1 MEATIGGCDS
11 LHSSTPLR
19 DDLFTVTDSRQPS
32 LFTEAE
38 LPPNLLPWEI
48 AAGEDR
54 LLAEVVFNRPLTT
67 IFQYLVPNELREMIG
82 PGQRVQVPFGRGD
95 KLTIG
100 FCVGLTTQ
108 FPQGRAI
115 KTLAALI
122 DREALLDAR
131 MLELTRWIAERYLCG
146 WGQVLESIIPRGVKS
161 KAGTREVTFFGLAPV
176 LREQLFGSVP
186 SPPSSG
192 ERARMMGPSCDAVP
206 SDSNDSAL
214 APFPRRGDERE
225 TTSPCSSPHDR
236 AAPLPNPPRRGAGIR
251 EEEDQQEN
259 KGEDEI
265 QNRRP
270 LTLALSPQGR
280 GEGTRGE
287 ETPHPNPLPTTEAAV
302 PEARGEGTGE
312 GNDRGAV
319 PQLSARHQADV
330 LANLK
335 LPAKQRSVI
344 EVLVAAGRPMRVDE
358 LSEAAQ
364 CGTAP
369 IHGLRDK
376 RLIVALRERVLTAPV
391 MPTPEVHREIS
402 LNPDQQRAV
411 DSILSVV
418 RAAEHRTLLLHGV
431 TGSGKTEVY
440 IRAIEEV
447 VSYGRQAIVLVPEI
461 SLTPQTIRRFASRFP
476 SVAVL
481 HSHLTDAERHGHWQ
495 QIASGAV
502 QVVVGARSAIFAPTP
517 HLGLIVIDEEHET
530 SFKQDSTPRYHAREV
545 ARRRAELERVPLIL
559 GSATPTLES
568 YLKVLRKED
577 VLISMP
583 KRVAQLPLPP
593 VVIVDIRNDPAISKG
608 SAIGRALFTS
618 MLAALKE
625 KGQIILFLNV
635 RGFSPVLWCRG
646 CGEGVKCPDCDITL
660 TYHKER
666 AVALCHSCDRSGPL
680 PAVCPKCG
688 KPGLLN
694 LGIGTER
701 LEAEVRARFPHVT
714 CLRMDSDTMSQRG
727 SHDVA
732 LEKFRHGEVQILL
745 GTQMIAKGLDFPNVT
760 LVGVIDADTLL
771 HQPDIRSMERTFQLI
786 AQVAGR
792 TGRSA
797 KGGRVLV
804 QTSSPEQ
811 PPIVRAAAHDFIGF
825 ATDELRHRQAL
836 KVPPFSHM
844 GRVII
849 RGPDEKEVHAYSD
862 KVGELMRA
870 AAKELSLDVRIL
882 GPAPCLVTRLKANF
896 RYHLQLTS
904 VELSPL
910 QQLWL
915 HAAPQFPSHP
925 EVEFIVD
932 VDPLNLR

>member
-1 MEATIGGCDS
+1 
-11 LHSSTPLR
+11 
-19 DDLFTVTDSRQPS
+19 VTDSRQAS
-32 LFTEAE
+32 LFSEAD
-38 LPPNLLPWEI
+38 LPPDLLPWEI

-67 IFQYLVPNELREMIG
+67 IFQYFVPNELREMIG

-100 FCVGLTTQ
+100 FCVGLTTT
-108 FPQGRAI
+108 FPPGRRI
-115 KTLAALI
+115 KTIAALI

-131 MLELTRWIAERYLCG
+131 MLELTRWIADRYLCG

-161 KAGTREVTFFGLAPV
+161 KAGSREVTFF
-176 LREQLFGSVP
+176 
-186 SPPSSG
+186 
-192 ERARMMGPSCDAVP
+192 
-206 SDSNDSAL
+206 AL
-214 APFPRRGDERE
+214 ASWRAE
-225 TTSPCSSPHDR
+225 TGQ
-236 AAPLPNPPRRGAGIR
+236 PL
-251 EEEDQQEN
+251 
-259 KGEDEI
+259 GE
-265 QNRRP
+265 P
-270 LTLALSPQGR
+270 
-280 GEGTRGE
+280 
-287 ETPHPNPLPTTEAAV
+287 
-302 PEARGEGTGE
+302 
-312 GNDRGAV
+312 GAV
-319 PQLSARHQADV
+319 RPRTSEQESGALRHPAHAEATSELD
-330 LANLK
+330 LK
-335 LPAKQRSVI
+335 LPAKQRAVI
-344 EVLVAAGRPMRVDE
+344 EALVAVGRPMRVDE
-358 LSEAAQ
+358 LAEAAQ

-376 RLIVALRERVLTAPV
+376 GLIVALRERVMSALV
-391 MPTPEVHREIS
+391 MPTPEAHREIR

-411 DSILSVV
+411 DTILSVV
-418 RAAEHRTLLLHGV
+418 RASEHRTLLLHGV

-461 SLTPQTIRRFASRFP
+461 SLTPQTIRRFASRF
-476 SVAVL
+476 SSIAVL

-545 ARRRAELERVPLIL
+545 ARRRAELEKVPLIL

-568 YLKVLRKED
+568 FLKVLRKED
-577 VLISMP
+577 LHLSMP
-583 KRVAQLPLPP
+583 NRVERLPLPP
-593 VVIVDIRNDPAISKG
+593 VLIVDIRNDPAIAKG

-618 MLAALKE
+618 MMDALKA

-666 AVALCHSCDRSGPL
+666 AVALCHSCDRSAPL
-680 PAVCPKCG
+680 PKVCPKCG

-701 LEAEVRARFPHVT
+701 LEAEVKARFPNVA

-811 PPIVRAAAHDFIGF
+811 PPIVRAAAHDFLGF

-836 KVPPFSHM
+836 KVPPFSQM
-844 GRVII
+844 CRVIV

-862 KVGELMRA
+862 KVGELLRA
-870 AAKELSLDVRIL
+870 AAKELALDVRIL
-882 GPAPCLVTRLKANF
+882 GPAPCPVTRLKANF

-904 VELSPL
+904 IELSPL
-910 QQLWL
+910 QKIWL
-915 HAAPQFPSHP
+915 HAAPKFPSHP
-925 EVEFIVD
+925 EVEFVVD

>member
-1 MEATIGGCDS
+1 M
-11 LHSSTPLR
+11 TPP
-19 DDLFTVTDSRQPS
+19 RQTS
-32 LFTEAE
+32 LFSEAD
-38 LPPNLLPWEI
+38 LPPNPLAWEL
-48 AAGEDR
+48 AAESDR
-54 LLAEVVFNRPLTT
+54 LLAEVVINRPLTT
-67 IFQYLVPNELREMIG
+67 VYHYLVPNDLRELIG
-82 PGQRVQVPFGRGD
+82 PGRRVQVPFGRGNQS
-95 KLTIG
+95 ING
-100 FCVGLTTQ
+100 FCVGLSTQ
-108 FPQGRAI
+108 IPTG
-115 KTLAALI
+115 KALKSVTAVL

-131 MLELTRWIAERYLCG
+131 MLELTHWIADRYLCG
-146 WGQVLESIIPRGVKS
+146 WGQVLESIIPAGVKS
-161 KAGTREVTFFGLAPV
+161 KAGSREVTFFALSPE
-176 LREQLFGSVP
+176 LREKLFGLVP
-186 SPPSSG
+186 SPPSVFPSTNTAG
-192 ERARMMGPSCDAVP
+192 ERASVRGFEEGITPDSATASS
-206 SDSNDSAL
+206 SDSQPSTL
-214 APFPRRGDERE
+214 
-225 TTSPCSSPHDR
+225 
-236 AAPLPNPPRRGAGIR
+236 NPQP
-251 EEEDQQEN
+251 
-259 KGEDEI
+259 
-265 QNRRP
+265 
-270 LTLALSPQGR
+270 
-280 GEGTRGE
+280 E
-287 ETPHPNPLPTTEAAV
+287 ETPHPNPLPSR
-302 PEARGEGTGE
+302 ARGEGTGKEKPLTLTLSPQSRGE
-312 GNDRGAV
+312 GTGVAA
-319 PQLSARHQADV
+319 QLAA
-330 LANLK
+330 LK
-335 LPAKQRSVI
+335 LPAKQRAVI
-344 EVLVAAGRPMRVDE
+344 EALVAAGRPMRVDE

-364 CGTAP
+364 CGVVP

-376 RLIVALRERVLTAPV
+376 GLIVSLRERVQSIPFMPV
-391 MPTPEVHREIS
+391 PEPHREIT

-411 DSILSVV
+411 DTILATV

-440 IRAIEEV
+440 IRAIEEI

-481 HSHLTDAERHGHWQ
+481 HSHLTDAERHGHWK

-502 QVVVGARSAIFAPTP
+502 QVVVGARSAVFAPTP

-559 GSATPTLES
+559 GTATPTLES
-568 YLKVLRKED
+568 FLKVLRKED

-583 KRVAQLPLPP
+583 KRVERLPLPP
-593 VVIVDIRNDPAISKG
+593 VVVVDIRNDPAIQKG

-618 MLAALKE
+618 MQTALKGG
-625 KGQIILFLNV
+625 GQIILFLNV
-635 RGFSPVLWCRG
+635 RGYSPVLWCRG

-666 AVALCHSCDRSGPL
+666 AVALCHSCDRSAPL
-680 PAVCPKCG
+680 PSVCPKCG

-701 LEAEVRARFPHVT
+701 LEAEVRTRFPDVK

-811 PPIVRAAAHDFIGF
+811 PAILYAAAHDFIGF
-825 ATDELRHRQAL
+825 ATDELRHRKAL
-836 KVPPFSHM
+836 NVPPFSNL
-844 GRVII
+844 GRVIL
-849 RGPDEKEVHAYSD
+849 RGPDEKEVKAYAD
-862 KVGELMRA
+862 KVGELLRA
-870 AAKELSLDVRIL
+870 GAKELSLEVRIL
-882 GPAPCLVTRLKANF
+882 GPAPCLITRLKANY
-896 RYHLQLTS
+896 RYHLQLTAP
-904 VELSPL
+904 ELSSL
-910 QQLWL
+910 QRLWL

-925 EVEFIVD
+925 DVEYVVD

>member
-1 MEATIGGCDS
+1 MTN
-11 LHSSTPLR
+11 P
-19 DDLFTVTDSRQPS
+19 RQTS
-32 LFTEAE
+32 LFSEAE
-38 LPPNLLPWEI
+38 LPSNPLAWEL
-48 AAGEDR
+48 AADADR

-67 IFQYLVPNELREMIG
+67 VYHYLVPNNLRELIG
-82 PGQRVQVPFGRGD
+82 PGRRVQVPFGRGNQS
-95 KLTIG
+95 ING
-100 FCVGLTTQ
+100 FCVGLSTQ
-108 FPQGRAI
+108 IPTG
-115 KTLAALI
+115 KALKSVTAVV
-122 DREALLDAR
+122 DREALIDAR
-131 MLELTRWIAERYLCG
+131 MLELTRWIADRYLCG
-146 WGQVLESIIPRGVKS
+146 WGQVLESIIPAGVKS
-161 KAGTREVTFFGLAPV
+161 KAGSREVTFFALSPE
-176 LREQLFGSVP
+176 LREKLFGFVP

-192 ERARMMGPSCDAVP
+192 ERARVRGFDQGIAPDSVTASS
-206 SDSNDSAL
+206 SDQQPATSYRQ
-214 APFPRRGDERE
+214 PEE
-225 TTSPCSSPHDR
+225 TPN
-236 AAPLPNPPRRGAGIR
+236 PLPSKA
-251 EEEDQQEN
+251 
-259 KGEDEI
+259 
-265 QNRRP
+265 
-270 LTLALSPQGR
+270 R
-280 GEGTRGE
+280 GEGTRDA
-287 ETPHPNPLPTTEAAV
+287 TLVAA
-302 PEARGEGTGE
+302 
-312 GNDRGAV
+312 
-319 PQLSARHQADV
+319 QLAA
-330 LANLK
+330 LK
-335 LPAKQRSVI
+335 LPAKQRAVI
-344 EVLVAAGRPMRVDE
+344 EALITAGAPMRVDE
-358 LSEAAQ
+358 LSESAQ
-364 CGTAP
+364 CGVVP

-376 RLIVALRERVLTAPV
+376 GLIVSLRERVQSIPFMPV
-391 MPTPEVHREIS
+391 PEAHREIT

-411 DSILSVV
+411 DTILTAV
-418 RAAEHRTLLLHGV
+418 RSAEHRTLLLHGV

-440 IRAIEEV
+440 IRAIEEI

-481 HSHLTDAERHGHWQ
+481 HSHLTDAERHGHWK

-502 QVVVGARSAIFAPTP
+502 QVVVGARSAVFAPTP

-559 GSATPTLES
+559 GTATPTLES
-568 YLKVLRKED
+568 FLKVLRKED

-583 KRVAQLPLPP
+583 KRVERLPLPP
-593 VVIVDIRNDPAISKG
+593 VVVVDIRNDPAIQKG

-618 MLAALKE
+618 MQTALKGG
-625 KGQIILFLNV
+625 GQIILFLNV

-666 AVALCHSCDRSGPL
+666 AVALCHSCDRSAPL
-680 PAVCPKCG
+680 PSVCPKCG

-701 LEAEVRARFPHVT
+701 LEAEVRTRFPDVK

-811 PPIVRAAAHDFIGF
+811 PAILYAAAHDFIGF
-825 ATDELRHRQAL
+825 ATDELRHRKAL
-836 KVPPFSHM
+836 NVPPFSNL
-844 GRVII
+844 GRVIL
-849 RGPDEKEVHAYSD
+849 RGPDEKEVHAYAD
-862 KVGELMRA
+862 KVGELLRA
-870 AAKELSLDVRIL
+870 GAKELSLEVRIL
-882 GPAPCLVTRLKANF
+882 GPAPCLITRLKQNY
-896 RYHLQLTS
+896 RYHLQLTAP
-904 VELSPL
+904 ELSSL
-910 QQLWL
+910 QSLWL

-925 EVEFIVD
+925 DVEYVVD

>member
-1 MEATIGGCDS
+1 MTN
-11 LHSSTPLR
+11 P
-19 DDLFTVTDSRQPS
+19 RQIS
-32 LFTEAE
+32 LFSEAD
-38 LPPNLLPWEI
+38 LPPNPLAWEV
-48 AAGEDR
+48 AAEADR

-67 IFQYLVPNELREMIG
+67 VYHYLVPNDLREMIG
-82 PGQRVQVPFGRGD
+82 PGRRVQVPFGRGNQS
-95 KLTIG
+95 ING
-100 FCVGLTTQ
+100 FCVGLSTQ
-108 FPQGRAI
+108 IPLG
-115 KTLAALI
+115 KALKSVTAVL
-122 DREALLDAR
+122 DREALIDAR
-131 MLELTRWIAERYLCG
+131 MLELTRWIADRYLCG
-146 WGQVLESIIPRGVKS
+146 WGQVLESIIPAGVKS
-161 KAGTREVTFFGLAPV
+161 KAGSREVTFFALSPE
-176 LREQLFGSVP
+176 LREKLFGLVP

-192 ERARMMGPSCDAVP
+192 ERVRVRGPSVDDAYHANEVE
-206 SDSNDSAL
+206 
-214 APFPRRGDERE
+214 ER
-225 TTSPCSSPHDR
+225 
-236 AAPLPNPPRRGAGIR
+236 
-251 EEEDQQEN
+251 
-259 KGEDEI
+259 
-265 QNRRP
+265 
-270 LTLALSPQGR
+270 
-280 GEGTRGE
+280 
-287 ETPHPNPLPTTEAAV
+287 TPHPNPLPSK
-302 PEARGEGTGE
+302 ARGEGTG
-312 GNDRGAV
+312 DAMLV
-319 PQLSARHQADV
+319 AAKLDAI
-330 LANLK
+330 K
-335 LPAKQRSVI
+335 LPAKQRAVI
-344 EVLVAAGRPMRVDE
+344 EALLTAGQPMRVDE

-364 CGTAP
+364 CGLAP
-369 IHGLRDK
+369 IHALRDK
-376 RLIVALRERVLTAPV
+376 GLIISLRERVQSIPFMPV
-391 MPTPEVHREIS
+391 PEPHREIK

-411 DSILSVV
+411 DTILTAV
-418 RAAEHRTLLLHGV
+418 RSAEHRTLLLHGV

-440 IRAIEEV
+440 IRAIEEI

-481 HSHLTDAERHGHWQ
+481 HSHLTDAERHGHWK

-502 QVVVGARSAIFAPTP
+502 QVVVGARSAVFAPTP

-545 ARRRAELERVPLIL
+545 ARRRAELERIPLIL

-568 YLKVLRKED
+568 FLKVLRKED
-577 VLISMP
+577 ILLSMP
-583 KRVAQLPLPP
+583 KRVERLPLPP
-593 VVIVDIRNDPAISKG
+593 VVVVDIRNDPAIQKG

-618 MLAALKE
+618 MQTALKAG
-625 KGQIILFLNV
+625 GQIILFLNV

-660 TYHKER
+660 TWHKAR

-680 PAVCPKCG
+680 PSVCPKCG

-701 LEAEVRARFPHVT
+701 LEAEVRTRFPDVK

-804 QTSSPEQ
+804 QTSSPDQ
-811 PPIVRAAAHDFIGF
+811 PAILRAAAHDFIGF
-825 ATDELRHRQAL
+825 ATDELQHRQAL
-836 KVPPFSHM
+836 KVPPFSNL
-844 GRVII
+844 GRVIL
-849 RGPDEKEVHAYSD
+849 RGPDEKEVKAYAD
-862 KVGELMRA
+862 KVGELLRA
-870 AAKELSLDVRIL
+870 GAKELSLDVRIL
-882 GPAPCLVTRLKANF
+882 GPAPCLITRLKQNY
-896 RYHLQLTS
+896 RYHLQLTAP
-904 VELSPL
+904 ELSSL
-910 QQLWL
+910 QSLWL

-925 EVEFIVD
+925 DVEYVVD

>member
-1 MEATIGGCDS
+1 M
-11 LHSSTPLR
+11 
-19 DDLFTVTDSRQPS
+19 TDSHQAS
-32 LFTEAE
+32 LFSEAD
-38 LPPNLLPWEI
+38 LPPDLLPWEI

-67 IFQYLVPNELREMIG
+67 IFQYFVPNELREMIG

-100 FCVGLTTQ
+100 FCVGLTTT
-108 FPQGRAI
+108 FPPGRRI
-115 KTLAALI
+115 KTIAALI

-131 MLELTRWIAERYLCG
+131 MLELTRWIADRYLCG

-161 KAGTREVTFFGLAPV
+161 KAGSREVTFF
-176 LREQLFGSVP
+176 
-186 SPPSSG
+186 
-192 ERARMMGPSCDAVP
+192 
-206 SDSNDSAL
+206 AL
-214 APFPRRGDERE
+214 ASWRAE
-225 TTSPCSSPHDR
+225 TGQ
-236 AAPLPNPPRRGAGIR
+236 PL
-251 EEEDQQEN
+251 
-259 KGEDEI
+259 GEPD
-265 QNRRP
+265 
-270 LTLALSPQGR
+270 
-280 GEGTRGE
+280 
-287 ETPHPNPLPTTEAAV
+287 
-302 PEARGEGTGE
+302 
-312 GNDRGAV
+312 
-319 PQLSARHQADV
+319 
-330 LANLK
+330 LK
-335 LPAKQRSVI
+335 LPAKQRAVI
-344 EVLVAAGRPMRVDE
+344 EALVAVGRPMRVDE
-358 LSEAAQ
+358 LAEAAQ

-376 RLIVALRERVLTAPV
+376 GLIVALRERVMSALV
-391 MPTPEVHREIS
+391 MPTPEAHREIR

-411 DSILSVV
+411 DTILSVV
-418 RAAEHRTLLLHGV
+418 RASEHRTLLLHGV

-461 SLTPQTIRRFASRFP
+461 SLTPQTIRRFASRF
-476 SVAVL
+476 SSIAVL

-545 ARRRAELERVPLIL
+545 ARRRAELEKVPLIL

-568 YLKVLRKED
+568 FLKVLRKED
-577 VLISMP
+577 LHLSMP
-583 KRVAQLPLPP
+583 SRVERLPLPP
-593 VVIVDIRNDPAISKG
+593 VLIVDIRNDPAIAKG

-618 MLAALKE
+618 MMDALKA

-666 AVALCHSCDRSGPL
+666 AVALCHSCDRSAPL
-680 PAVCPKCG
+680 PKVCPKCG

-701 LEAEVRARFPHVT
+701 LEAEVKARFPNVA

-811 PPIVRAAAHDFIGF
+811 PPIVRAAAHDFLGF

-836 KVPPFSHM
+836 KVPPFSQM
-844 GRVII
+844 CRVIV

-862 KVGELMRA
+862 KVGELLRA
-870 AAKELSLDVRIL
+870 AAKELALDVRIL
-882 GPAPCLVTRLKANF
+882 GPAPCPVTRLKANF

-904 VELSPL
+904 IELSPL
-910 QQLWL
+910 QKIWL
-915 HAAPQFPSHP
+915 HAAPKFPSHP
-925 EVEFIVD
+925 EVEFVVD

>member
-1 MEATIGGCDS
+1 
-11 LHSSTPLR
+11 
-19 DDLFTVTDSRQPS
+19 VTNPRQTS
-32 LFTEAE
+32 LFSEAD
-38 LPPNLLPWEI
+38 LPPNPLAWEV
-48 AAGEDR
+48 AAEADR

-67 IFQYLVPNELREMIG
+67 VYHYLVPNDLRELIG
-82 PGQRVQVPFGRGD
+82 PGRRVQVPFGRGNQP
-95 KLTIG
+95 TNG
-100 FCVGLTTQ
+100 FCVGLSTQ
-108 FPQGRAI
+108 IPTGKAL
-115 KTLAALI
+115 KTVTAVL
-122 DREALLDAR
+122 DREALIDAR
-131 MLELTRWIAERYLCG
+131 MLELTRWIADRYLCG
-146 WGQVLESIIPRGVKS
+146 WGQVLESIIPAGVKS
-161 KAGTREVTFFGLAPV
+161 KAGSREVTFFALAPT
-176 LREQLFGSVP
+176 LIAKLFPVP

-192 ERARMMGPSCDAVP
+192 ERARVRGLDKGTAP
-206 SDSNDSAL
+206 DSAAASSSVSQPSTL
-214 APFPRRGDERE
+214 NPQPEE
-225 TTSPCSSPHDR
+225 TPH
-236 AAPLPNPPRRGAGIR
+236 PLPSKA
-251 EEEDQQEN
+251 
-259 KGEDEI
+259 
-265 QNRRP
+265 
-270 LTLALSPQGR
+270 R
-280 GEGTRGE
+280 GEGTRDA
-287 ETPHPNPLPTTEAAV
+287 TLVAA
-302 PEARGEGTGE
+302 
-312 GNDRGAV
+312 
-319 PQLSARHQADV
+319 QLDA
-330 LANLK
+330 LK
-335 LPAKQRSVI
+335 LPAKQRAVI
-344 EVLVAAGRPMRVDE
+344 DALVATGQPMRVDE

-364 CGTAP
+364 CGVAP

-376 RLIVALRERVLTAPV
+376 GLIVSLRERVQSVPFMPV
-391 MPTPEVHREIS
+391 PEPHREIT

-411 DSILSVV
+411 DTILATV
-418 RAAEHRTLLLHGV
+418 RSAEHRTLLLHGV

-440 IRAIEEV
+440 IRAIEEI

-481 HSHLTDAERHGHWQ
+481 HSHLTDAERHGHWK

-502 QVVVGARSAIFAPTP
+502 QVVVGARSAVFAPTP

-568 YLKVLRKED
+568 FLKVLRKED
-577 VLISMP
+577 ILLSMP
-583 KRVAQLPLPP
+583 KRVERLPLPP
-593 VVIVDIRNDPAISKG
+593 VVVVDVRNDPAIAKG
-608 SAIGRALFTS
+608 AAIGRALFTS
-618 MLAALKE
+618 MQTALKGG
-625 KGQIILFLNV
+625 GQIILFLNV
-635 RGFSPVLWCRG
+635 RGYSPVLWCRG

-666 AVALCHSCDRSGPL
+666 AVALCHSCDRSAPL
-680 PAVCPKCG
+680 PSVCPKCG

-701 LEAEVRARFPHVT
+701 LEAEVRTRFPDVK

-732 LEKFRHGEVQILL
+732 LEQFRHGHVQILL

-804 QTSSPEQ
+804 QTSSPDQ
-811 PPIVRAAAHDFIGF
+811 PAILRAAAHDFIGF

-836 KVPPFSHM
+836 KVPPYSNL
-844 GRVII
+844 GRVIL
-849 RGPDEKEVHAYSD
+849 RGPNEKEVRAYAD
-862 KVGELMRA
+862 KVGELLKA
-870 AAKELSLDVRIL
+870 GAKELSLDVRIL
-882 GPAPCLVTRLKANF
+882 GPAPCLVTRLKANY
-896 RYHLQLTS
+896 RYHLQLTAS
-904 VELSPL
+904 ELSAL
-910 QQLWL
+910 QRLWL

-925 EVEFIVD
+925 DVEYVVD